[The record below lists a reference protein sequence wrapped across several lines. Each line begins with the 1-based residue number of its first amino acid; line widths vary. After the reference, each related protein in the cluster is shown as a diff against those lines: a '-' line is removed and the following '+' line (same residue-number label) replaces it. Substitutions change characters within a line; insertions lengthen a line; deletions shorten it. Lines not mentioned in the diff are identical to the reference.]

1 MRATPS
7 PRAVWLLA
15 SFAGTQGSF
24 QFVCTN
30 PAPVNGTDL
39 ADGITGVIN
48 IAGALDLNHS
58 STSVAG
64 YVDVS
69 TVAPQA
75 FLQAYGAWARHVNG
89 HEVGGVLISGKRF
102 LVNITV
108 CLDYADVS
116 GGGGATSPSASPIQ
130 NLYRAFACGCPAGSN
145 GCPEHVLGR
154 VGAPQIDYL
163 LGPFGTARTTKALE
177 AVIDGGAQCKQ
188 PLFLAAGSAGDQVF
202 KRASDG
208 NYSMFFSPHARA
220 SSFVEPWLQLLAT
233 QPPERVSNQGQL
245 RTDTADGLFF
255 GVVSGP
261 LTNNVKGAGGTET
274 TTQTLAGALHDGIT
288 RRLPINCWDYSDVQ
302 AISAGDVY
310 IAMPGCRDSH
320 SPGEVRYC
328 QAARESGAKVSKT
341 TWENSHSGIRHRSW
355 TRDPKD
361 GCGVWHLG
369 FCGGPGCVGN
379 SSQGYRLGN
388 ESQVLLDQQYTLE
401 QGEDVSDRAV
411 QEVLLDL
418 TRAFDMCSSV
428 NSRATSS
435 STLNVCELDVLIG
448 LGHESDFERFTRV
461 FGTMEKS
468 SRNKL
473 PNLALMMGANP
484 TTKMEADPNQYYFK
498 DWCSAV
504 VWDKHMGYGDGVP
517 TRYLGNSS
525 EFASFMKQELHDC
538 SECVVSDRH
547 AMAAAAL
554 VMLHMALELPNVTAK
569 NDSHG
574 IRQAM
579 LSLHL
584 NSSTKESFFGAHNI
598 TKDGGWQNRAVPA
611 VSTIAFSLF
620 SRGFGYLYVS
630 RQRDTDILCV

>member
-1 MRATPS
+1 
-7 PRAVWLLA
+7 
-15 SFAGTQGSF
+15 
-24 QFVCTN
+24 
-30 PAPVNGTDL
+30 
-39 ADGITGVIN
+39 
-48 IAGALDLNHS
+48 
-58 STSVAG
+58 
-64 YVDVS
+64 
-69 TVAPQA
+69 
-75 FLQAYGAWARHVNG
+75 
-89 HEVGGVLISGKRF
+89 
-102 LVNITV
+102 
-108 CLDYADVS
+108 
-116 GGGGATSPSASPIQ
+116 
-130 NLYRAFACGCPAGSN
+130 
-145 GCPEHVLGR
+145 
-154 VGAPQIDYL
+154 
-163 LGPFGTARTTKALE
+163 
-177 AVIDGGAQCKQ
+177 
-188 PLFLAAGSAGDQVF
+188 
-202 KRASDG
+202 
-208 NYSMFFSPHARA
+208 
-220 SSFVEPWLQLLAT
+220 
-233 QPPERVSNQGQL
+233 
-245 RTDTADGLFF
+245 
-255 GVVSGP
+255 
-261 LTNNVKGAGGTET
+261 
-274 TTQTLAGALHDGIT
+274 
-288 RRLPINCWDYSDVQ
+288 
-302 AISAGDVY
+302 
-310 IAMPGCRDSH
+310 
-320 SPGEVRYC
+320 
-328 QAARESGAKVSKT
+328 
-341 TWENSHSGIRHRSW
+341 
-355 TRDPKD
+355 
-361 GCGVWHLG
+361 
-369 FCGGPGCVGN
+369 
-379 SSQGYRLGN
+379 
-388 ESQVLLDQQYTLE
+388 
-401 QGEDVSDRAV
+401 
-411 QEVLLDL
+411 
-418 TRAFDMCSSV
+418 MCSSV